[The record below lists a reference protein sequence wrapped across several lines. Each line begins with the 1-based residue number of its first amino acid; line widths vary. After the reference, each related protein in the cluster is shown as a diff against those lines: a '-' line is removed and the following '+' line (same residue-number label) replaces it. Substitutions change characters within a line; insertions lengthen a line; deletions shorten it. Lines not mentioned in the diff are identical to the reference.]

1 MLSRPSRKGRI
12 LSLLDAL
19 NTGIFG
25 QSARTSQIVTMN
37 KLYVSG
43 DEATAVRA
51 AQARDQWPRA
61 PVMQDSE
68 LAIPH

>member
-1 MLSRPSRKGRI
+1 
-12 LSLLDAL
+12 
-19 NTGIFG
+19 
-25 QSARTSQIVTMN
+25 MN